1 MANKKRNTVVEE
13 KIKNA
18 EQTIRSYAYDGSLDQ
33 AIRYLKAHDPENSV
47 LATIKDFENDRPTLK
62 ALNALYRADKA
73 REAQD
78 TAELERIA
86 TFLGSYKQYSN
97 IAELKAEA
105 DKILSEVQGNHE
117 QVAAVRT
124 LIDEA
129 EKQNR
134 MVEMHE
140 KVQNSVPSMSD
151 DDILANAME
160 IESIYNNS
168 DIQSEIY
175 EETVK
180 KAKKTVTIDDE
191 DSVVQN
197 EDDLWVA
204 KMMSALNEVTTIR
217 MDDAKFA
224 AKDAQ
229 EKKEEL
235 KDDAITN
242 FWANLARTAGI
253 SAIDTNADEETNN
266 VNRDKAFENALNGRN
281 VKVKANQF
289 FANFA
294 AVKRNMKDKA
304 QKLNENGKSK
314 SGNWLSDKLAKF
326 NRFTEKRWGVTPV
339 EFGRDMLG
347 AFSHGRGIGN
357 LIATGVILGTAKFS
371 IPVALAGM
379 GAFALYHSFAPAQW
393 SIYEKKKAYYDAAKS
408 KGDQEELK
416 VWKGLNGLRNAY
428 KAIQA
433 SPKEKARFDKRNKK
447 YMKYGLTAAGVVG
460 LAAPLLVGGSTVLAG
475 LAGLGALTSFI
486 TVGTAKVL
494 SSGIRIAGANS
505 ISYDQVKEAKEQ
517 FYEDIA
523 NKSDNAARSKKAY
536 KKAMTY
542 FRLGIGG
549 SIIAEAGMAYAAA
562 DSIMA
567 DHAMGVEHNPEHVTP
582 QDTAQ
587 HDFKQ
592 VDEMVKQADP
602 TLGDVE
608 QPSTDNIEVPQAYDK
623 ETMGDIINERQWN
636 TVHATGDF
644 DDKYINTVNLQ
655 NNDPSAFINADGTEI
670 DPLRFV
676 YMSDRIMSLA
686 KAYPD
691 GEGGYIAH
699 MYDENHVE
707 VFAGDNGEWIYKD
720 GSVVT
725 SKDIAPECWGTEEE
739 VANFRALYH
748 TVNCGESADRIN
760 NSIFNDLYSRIGNG
774 SGGAY
779 MDVDDCGKVH
789 FIKLHVPHKVT
800 PPAPVQEVPTQ
811 ELPPAETKVPETPT
825 QQPEDT
831 KVNVMLKQDKID
843 GGTTVADKGF
853 KQNLSPLQ
861 PIKGSADNP
870 QTFGNWVKINQNRGH
885 GM

>member
-78 TAELERIA
+78 TVELERIA
-86 TFLGSYKQYSN
+86 MFLGNYKQYGN
-97 IAELKAEA
+97 AKELKAEA

-117 QVAAVRT
+117 QVAAIRT
-124 LIDEA
+124 LVDEA

-134 MVEMHE
+134 MVEKHE
-140 KVQNSVPSMSD
+140 KVQNSVPSMTD

-224 AKDAQ
+224 AKSAQ

-235 KDDAITN
+235 KDDAVSN
-242 FWANLARTAGI
+242 FWSNLARMAGD
-253 SAIDTNADEETNN
+253 SAVDEQADIE
-266 VNRDKAFENALNGRN
+266 ANGRN
-281 VKVKANQF
+281 SLQAEKDCVNGKAVTIKAYQF
-289 FANFA
+289 FANID
-294 AVKRNMKDKA
+294 AVKENMQRKVEQLKE
-304 QKLNENGKSK
+304 KGKNK
-314 SGNWLSDKLAKF
+314 SSSWLSDKLAKF
-326 NRFTEKRWGVTPV
+326 NAFTDKHLGITPV
-339 EFGRDMLG
+339 EFGKEMIG
-347 AFSHGRGIGN
+347 YFSHARGITN
-357 LIATGVILGTAKFS
+357 TVATVALVGAAAYS
-371 IPVALAGM
+371 IPVGLAAAAAYGI
-379 GAFALYHSFAPAQW
+379 YQSFAPSKW
-393 SIYEKKKAYYDAAKS
+393 TIYEKKKANYDAAKA
-408 KGDQEELK
+408 KGDKEEMK
-416 VWKGLNGLRNAY
+416 VWSGWNGIRNAY

-433 SPKEKARFDKRNKK
+433 NPEEKKKFDSQRATN
-447 YMKYGLTAAGVVG
+447 MKYGLASAAVVG
-460 LAAPLLVGGSTVLAG
+460 LATPVIVGGGAMLG
-475 LAGLGALTSFI
+475 LSGAAAYYATR
-486 TVGTAKVL
+486 AL
-494 SSGIRIAGANS
+494 SSGLRLTGANTNA
-505 ISYDQVKEAKEQ
+505 YVQMKDAKNKFKEDVAAQSEDAAKSE
-517 FYEDIA
+517 
-523 NKSDNAARSKKAY
+523 KAY
-536 KKAMTY
+536 KRARTY
-542 FRLGIGG
+542 FGLGIVGALF
-549 SIIAEAGMAYAAA
+549 SEISMANSATDAYQA
-562 DSIMA
+562 DY
-567 DHAMGVEHNPEHVTP
+567 AMGVDHNPDHVTP
-582 QDTAQ
+582 PAAEQ
-587 HDFKQ
+587 HDF
-592 VDEMVKQADP
+592 A
-602 TLGDVE
+602 DVE
-608 QPSTDNIEVPQAYDK
+608 KMVNDADLTTSADAQTTHIDVPQAYDK
-623 ETMGDIINERQWN
+623 ETMGDILNERQWN
-636 TVHATGDF
+636 TVHATGEF
-644 DDKYINTVNLQ
+644 DDKYVNTVNLQ
-655 NNDPSAFINADGTEI
+655 NADPNAFINADGSEI

-748 TVNCGESADRIN
+748 SVNCGESADRIN
-760 NSIFNDLYSRIGNG
+760 NSIFNDLYSRIENG
-774 SGGAY
+774 SNGAY

-800 PPAPVQEVPTQ
+800 PPTPVPAPKPTPVDVKIEQTPTVTEVKQPDANIDFSYKQEVITGGTA
-811 ELPPAETKVPETPT
+811 PAEKGFKAPLDPL
-825 QQPEDT
+825 Q
-831 KVNVMLKQDKID
+831 KID
-843 GGTTVADKGF
+843 GDASKG
-853 KQNLSPLQ
+853 Q
-861 PIKGSADNP
+861 A
-870 QTFGNWVKINQNRGH
+870 FGNWVKIRGKGN

>member
-18 EQTIRSYAYDGSLDQ
+18 EQTIRSYAYDRSLDT
-33 AIRYLKAHDPENSV
+33 AIEYLKAHDPENSV

-86 TFLGSYKQYSN
+86 TFLGSYKQYRN
-97 IAELKAEA
+97 TAELKAEA

-134 MVEMHE
+134 IVEMHE
-140 KVQNSVPSMSD
+140 KVQNSVPSMAD

-160 IESIYNNS
+160 IESIYNSGNV
-168 DIQSEIY
+168 QSAIY
-175 EETVK
+175 KETVK
-180 KAKKTVTIDDE
+180 KAKETVIIDDE

-204 KMMSALNEVTTIR
+204 KMMSALNEVTTTR

-224 AKDAQ
+224 AKNAQ
-229 EKKEEL
+229 EKEEEL
-235 KDDAITN
+235 KEDAISL
-242 FWANLARTAGI
+242 FKAKLAAMAGN
-253 SAIDTNADEETNN
+253 SAVDVNADEETNAAN
-266 VNRDKAFENALNGRN
+266 YKKAEEDAYNGKQ

-289 FANFA
+289 FADIE
-294 AVKRNMKDKA
+294 AVKEKMARKSE
-304 QKLNENGKSK
+304 KLKEKGKEK
-314 SGNWLSDKLAKF
+314 SGSWLSDKLAKF
-326 NRFTEKRWGVTPV
+326 NEFTEKNFGITPV
-339 EFGRDMLG
+339 EFGKDMLG
-347 AFSHGRGIGN
+347 YFSHRRGIAN
-357 LIATGVILGTAKFS
+357 TIVGVGVVAAAAYS
-371 IPVALAGM
+371 IPVGLGAAAAYGLYQSLAPS
-379 GAFALYHSFAPAQW
+379 AW
-393 SIYEKKKAYYDAAKS
+393 TIYEKKKAYYDAAKA
-408 KGDQEELK
+408 KGDKEEMK
-416 VWKGLNGLRNAY
+416 VWAGANGMRNAY

-433 SPKEKARFDKRNKK
+433 NPKEKEKFDSQRKTN
-447 YMKYGLTAAGVVG
+447 MKWGLASAAVVCAATPVIVGGGALFGLT
-460 LAAPLLVGGSTVLAG
+460 
-475 LAGLGALTSFI
+475 
-486 TVGTAKVL
+486 GTAAFLGTKAVA
-494 SSGIRIAGANS
+494 SGLRMTGANTNAY
-505 ISYDQVKEAKEQ
+505 IQMKDAKKQFKEDKAAQSENVAKSE
-517 FYEDIA
+517 
-523 NKSDNAARSKKAY
+523 KAY
-536 KKAMTY
+536 KKARTY
-542 FRLGIGG
+542 FGLGIVGAAL
-549 SIIAEAGMAYAAA
+549 AEYFMANSAA
-562 DSIMA
+562 DAYQASY
-567 DHAMGVEHNPEHVTP
+567 AMDVEHNHENVPPAE
-582 QDTAQ
+582 DL

-623 ETMGDIINERQWN
+623 DTMGDIINERQWN

-748 TVNCGESADRIN
+748 TINCGESADRIN

-800 PPAPVQEVPTQ
+800 PPAPTPAPEPTPDADIVQKPTVTEVKQPDANIDVMYKQ
-811 ELPPAETKVPETPT
+811 E
-825 QQPEDT
+825 
-831 KVNVMLKQDKID
+831 KIV
-843 GGTTVADKGF
+843 GGTAPAADGF
-853 KQNLSPLQ
+853 KSEVSPLQ
-861 PIKGSADNP
+861 QIKGDVNNA